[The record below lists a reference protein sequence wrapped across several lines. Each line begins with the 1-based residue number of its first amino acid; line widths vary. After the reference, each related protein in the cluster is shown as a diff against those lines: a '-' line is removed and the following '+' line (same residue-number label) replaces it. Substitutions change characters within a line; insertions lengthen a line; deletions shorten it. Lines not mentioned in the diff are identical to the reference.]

1 MRILAHILPPPQP
14 DFTIDIILSRGEERG
29 GGVDNFIIQTLAR
42 EFRSFYENLSNLTL
56 KTLRFDRIFIRI
68 FIRIRGL
75 DEIRKDYE
83 GV

>member
-29 GGVDNFIIQTLAR
+29 GGMDNFIIQTLAR

-56 KTLRFDRIFIRI
+56 NNKRFVSIEFLSE
-68 FIRIRGL
+68 FLLEFEGL
-75 DEIRKDYE
+75 MK
-83 GV
+83 